1 MAARHRVV
9 IIGGGF
15 GGLYAARAL
24 RRAPVDVCL
33 IDRRNFHLFQP
44 LLYQVATGGLSPAN
58 IAAPLRSILRRQRNT
73 RVLLAEVV
81 DFDLS
86 GRRVILRDG
95 SVPYDSLI
103 VATGATHHYFGHP
116 EWECFAPGLKTIEN
130 ATEIRRR
137 VLLPFEQAELNADPL
152 VRKRLLTFVI
162 VGGGPT
168 GVELAGALGEL
179 AHHTLRRNFR
189 DYNPASARV
198 LLLEGMDRILPT
210 YPPKLSLRAETALR
224 RLGVEVLT
232 GTQVVDIQARAV
244 TVRRGERTEVIP
256 THTILWG
263 AGVWASPLAK
273 KLAQASGAQTDRA
286 ERVVVQNDLT
296 LPGHPEVFVVGD
308 MANFS
313 HQTGKPLPGLAPVA
327 MQEARYAAETIV
339 RRLAG
344 KTVEPFAYRDKG
356 ILATVGRGYAVANL
370 GWLRLSGHIAW
381 LAWLFVHLLY
391 IVTFENRMLVLFQWT
406 WSYITRGRSA
416 RLITGLEADA
426 FAGDE
431 SASQRTEHHS
441 ELNHENTKSC
451 EAERPNP

>member
-1 MAARHRVV
+1 MNSTNHRVV
-9 IIGGGF
+9 IVGGGF

-24 RRAPVDVCL
+24 RKAPVDICL

-58 IAAPLRSILRRQRNT
+58 IAAPLRAVLRHQRNT
-73 RVLLAEVV
+73 RVLLGEVV
-81 DFDLS
+81 DFDLA
-86 GRRVILRDG
+86 GRRVLLHDG
-95 SVPYDSLI
+95 SVPYESLI
-103 VATGATHHYFGHP
+103 VASGATHHYFNHP
-116 EWECFAPGLKTIEN
+116 EWERYAPGLKTVEN

-137 VLLPFEQAELNADPL
+137 VLLPFEQAELTADAET
-152 VRKRLLTFVI
+152 RQRLLTFVV

-168 GVELAGALGEL
+168 GVELAGAVGEL

-189 DYNPASARV
+189 NFNPASARV

-210 YPPKLSLRAETALR
+210 YPPELSRRAEKALQ
-224 RLGVEVLT
+224 RLGVQVLT
-232 GTQVVDIQARAV
+232 GTQVVDIGSQSV
-244 TVRRGERTEVIP
+244 TVSRGEHTEVIP

-273 KLAQASGAQTDRA
+273 KLAAASGAQTDRA
-286 ERVVVQNDLT
+286 ERVVVERDLT

-308 MANFS
+308 MANYP

-327 MQEARYAAETIV
+327 MQEARYAADTIV

-344 KTVEPFAYRDKG
+344 KAVKPFVYRDEG
-356 ILATVGRGYAVANL
+356 VMSTVGRGYAVADL

-381 LAWLFVHLLY
+381 LVWLFVHLLY
-391 IVTFENRMLVLFQWT
+391 IVTFENRVLVLFQWT

-416 RLITGLEADA
+416 RLITGSE
-426 FAGDE
+426 GEEGRGRRDE
-431 SASQRTEHHS
+431 
-441 ELNHENTKSC
+441 
-451 EAERPNP
+451 